1 MSAANDNGN
10 KNEKDEDIEMPSR
23 NSKQKES
30 RIQSASK
37 SNSKSKSKSRSK
49 SKKGSKRKT
58 HIKAA
63 DKPITKQQMKTSTII
78 TPTTTTLAD
87 TRVSEHPGHSLIKRD
102 GVPYCQCCDHALKTD
117 KTSVKRHCKESKTH
131 ERNLK
136 AWTQKSKSP
145 MGNYIQTGIRD
156 SISKAATATE
166 MRNDSLLAG
175 ITSGVSAVSICR
187 YNKMMQSKNQFPN
200 GAGLVTHEASLVYP
214 CAKKKKY
221 IARNG

>member
-10 KNEKDEDIEMPSR
+10 KNEKDEDIEMPSP

-87 TRVSEHPGHSLIKRD
+87 TRVSEHPGHSLVKRD
-102 GVPYCQCCDHALKTD
+102 GAPYGLCRDH
-117 KTSVKRHCKESKTH
+117 V
-131 ERNLK
+131 
-136 AWTQKSKSP
+136 
-145 MGNYIQTGIRD
+145 
-156 SISKAATATE
+156 
-166 MRNDSLLAG
+166 
-175 ITSGVSAVSICR
+175 
-187 YNKMMQSKNQFPN
+187 F
-200 GAGLVTHEASLVYP
+200 
-214 CAKKKKY
+214 
-221 IARNG
+221 